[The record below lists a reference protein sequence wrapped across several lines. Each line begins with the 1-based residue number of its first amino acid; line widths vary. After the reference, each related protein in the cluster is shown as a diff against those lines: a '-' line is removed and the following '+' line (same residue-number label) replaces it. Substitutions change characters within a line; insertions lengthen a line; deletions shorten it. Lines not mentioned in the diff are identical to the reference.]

1 MAGLRE
7 TETGFERVDV
17 KLEAWPGVDRSPF
30 VGFWRTTMPHPD
42 AQPRRN
48 PLVDDATLG
57 ELLIRLADVI
67 EPEKRAFRF
76 ILALILM
83 RKRLLSLESTSDT
96 SEGRFWH
103 MKLRGRDEMLSIAE
117 VSPSEDQIANVQTM
131 LGEILNQES

>member
-7 TETGFERVDV
+7 TEAGFERVDV
-17 KLEAWPGVDRSPF
+17 KLDAWPGVDRLSF

-42 AQPRRN
+42 AQPKRN
-48 PLVDDATLG
+48 PLVDDTTLG
-57 ELLIRLADVI
+57 ELLVRLADVV

-83 RKRLLSLESTSDT
+83 RKRLLNLESTRDT
-96 SEGRFWH
+96 SDGRVWQ
-103 MKLRGRDEMLSIAE
+103 MKLRGRDELLSIAE